1 MKKLLH
7 FAILLLLTGCVGKV
21 EHEKVLKQNQTL
33 KTQIEQLT
41 KELNG
46 YKNDPAKLLQ
56 QAQDGLKNEDENA
69 LISACANLKL
79 YHPERN
85 ERKQAD
91 DLYSQYLTIKEKKA
105 EEQRKAFE
113 KEEKERLSALNRLK
127 KKYDDVSNV
136 TWYQNPYFIHYDNSN
151 HTSLYIG
158 KDNSNIWL
166 RLKMSYNGDDW
177 IFFENAY
184 LSYDGNTLE
193 IPFDR
198 YRDKK
203 TDNDSEVWE
212 WIDVLVSDSMLSFI
226 RNMVE
231 GKTPKMRLS
240 GKYSSTR
247 NLSTNEIKAIKDVL
261 AGYDILKTNN

>member
-1 MKKLLH
+1 
-7 FAILLLLTGCVGKV
+7 
-21 EHEKVLKQNQTL
+21 
-33 KTQIEQLT
+33 
-41 KELNG
+41 
-46 YKNDPAKLLQ
+46 
-56 QAQDGLKNEDENA
+56 
-69 LISACANLKL
+69 
-79 YHPERN
+79 
-85 ERKQAD
+85 
-91 DLYSQYLTIKEKKA
+91 
-105 EEQRKAFE
+105 
-113 KEEKERLSALNRLK
+113 
-127 KKYDDVSNV
+127 
-136 TWYQNPYFIHYDNSN
+136 
-151 HTSLYIG
+151 
-158 KDNSNIWL
+158 
-166 RLKMSYNGDDW
+166 MSYNGDDW